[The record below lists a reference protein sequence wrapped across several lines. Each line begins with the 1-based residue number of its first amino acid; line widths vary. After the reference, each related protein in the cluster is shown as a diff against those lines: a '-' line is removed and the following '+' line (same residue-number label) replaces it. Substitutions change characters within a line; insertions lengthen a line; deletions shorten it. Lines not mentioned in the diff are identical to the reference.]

1 MGGRGG
7 CLVQANTTDMPF
19 AMTSQPFLQKDRIG
33 VEYLTTHTQFLL
45 QVNGDELVSTASA
58 RGLSTICPV
67 PLASVFV
74 TMSRRQTKSESFPSL
89 LFFFVLRIRYVCPGE
104 EVVFSPDETRKPA
117 TSALRSWPRFRISG

>member
-74 TMSRRQTKSESFPSL
+74 TMSRRQTSL
-89 LFFFVLRIRYVCPGE
+89 RV
-104 EVVFSPDETRKPA
+104 S
-117 TSALRSWPRFRISG
+117 PRFFSFLFLEFGTYVLVKKLSSHQTRPGNQPHQPYGHGRGLG